1 MLGLIAKI
9 HGAAF
14 EERTEGFEAR
24 AEGRATLDKLVDQ
37 RRRGR
42 GGVMASA
49 ERKEKISNLIDQ
61 IHAALLNAKKEWHE
75 KGETEALRTFVDILG
90 LVVMALANVLEE
102 VTPRLRQAATMNEI
116 EANQLSTIAERI
128 TSLHQELDA
137 LIREL
142 QKLVT
147 RHTP

>member
-1 MLGLIAKI
+1 
-9 HGAAF
+9 
-14 EERTEGFEAR
+14 
-24 AEGRATLDKLVDQ
+24 
-37 RRRGR
+37 
-42 GGVMASA
+42 MASA

-75 KGETEALRTFVDILG
+75 KGETAALRAFVDILG
-90 LVVMALANVLEE
+90 LVVVALANVLEE
-102 VTPRLRQAATMNEI
+102 VTPRLRQGATMNEI

-128 TSLHQELDA
+128 TSLHQELDT

-142 QKLVT
+142 QKLVS

>member
-9 HGAAF
+9 HGAAL
-14 EERTEGFEAR
+14 EECTEGFEAR
-24 AEGRATLDKLVDQ
+24 AEGRATLDKLVGQ

>member
-1 MLGLIAKI
+1 LLGLIAKI

-75 KGETEALRTFVDILG
+75 KGETEALRVFVDILG
-90 LVVMALANVLEE
+90 LVVVALANVLEE

-128 TSLHQELDA
+128 TSLHQELDT

-142 QKLVT
+142 QKLVS

>member
-1 MLGLIAKI
+1 M
-9 HGAAF
+9 
-14 EERTEGFEAR
+14 T
-24 AEGRATLDKLVDQ
+24 
-37 RRRGR
+37 
-42 GGVMASA
+42 SA

-75 KGETEALRTFVDILG
+75 KGETEALRVFVDILG
-90 LVVMALANVLEE
+90 LVVVALANVLEE
-102 VTPRLRQAATMNEI
+102 VTPRLRQATTTREI
-116 EANQLSTIAERI
+116 EANQLSAIAERM
-128 TSLHQELDA
+128 TSLHQEIDA

>member
-1 MLGLIAKI
+1 
-9 HGAAF
+9 
-14 EERTEGFEAR
+14 
-24 AEGRATLDKLVDQ
+24 
-37 RRRGR
+37 
-42 GGVMASA
+42 MASA

-75 KGETEALRTFVDILG
+75 KGETEALRVFVDILG
-90 LVVMALANVLEE
+90 LVVVALANVLEE

-128 TSLHQELDA
+128 TSLHQELDT

-142 QKLVT
+142 QKLVS

>member
-90 LVVMALANVLEE
+90 LVVVALANLLEE

-116 EANQLSTIAERI
+116 ETNQLSTIAERI
-128 TSLHQELDA
+128 TSLHQELDT

-142 QKLVT
+142 QKLVS

>member
-1 MLGLIAKI
+1 
-9 HGAAF
+9 
-14 EERTEGFEAR
+14 
-24 AEGRATLDKLVDQ
+24 
-37 RRRGR
+37 
-42 GGVMASA
+42 MASA

-75 KGETEALRTFVDILG
+75 KGETEALRVFVDILG
-90 LVVMALANVLEE
+90 LVVVALASVLEE
-102 VTPRLRQAATMNEI
+102 VTPRLQQAATMNEI

-128 TSLHQELDA
+128 TSLHQELDT

-142 QKLVT
+142 QKLVS